1 MTKELDKCSRACRTQ
16 VSIQLNLIEACRKRS
31 RKLLLQTLL
40 MDPVVNSVSSAEKML
55 DYMLDLQ
62 KEYLGEYDD
71 DMCVS

>member
-31 RKLLLQTLL
+31 RKLLLQNLL

-55 DYMLDLQ
+55 EYMLYLQ
-62 KEYLGEYDD
+62 QDYLGDYKKDI
-71 DMCVS
+71 